1 MLNSQEYNYKPMFKI
16 LIDQNMTRK
25 ELSARSGV
33 SSSAITRMRNGR
45 PVSITVL
52 DSIAS
57 VLNCKVTDLYTKG

>member
-1 MLNSQEYNYKPMFKI
+1 MTENQKYNYKPMFHI
-16 LIDQNMTRK
+16 LIEKNMTRK

-52 DSIAS
+52 DNIAS
-57 VLNCKVTDLYTKG
+57 VLNCEVSDLYTRG